1 MQSTT
6 VFAQIGQ
13 VVALK
18 GDVKLE
24 RESKIQE
31 LLLKDKVLENDQ
43 ITTLNDSRT
52 QLLLNDETV
61 ITVGENSIF
70 KMDEYLLN
78 EEKDSTLKMNFLN
91 GTFKVITGKIGKL
104 NPDSF
109 KIQTKTASI
118 GIRGT
123 EILLQLEAQKERIM
137 CTQGTII
144 VTINETNNTTIL
156 NVGESLVINLTTNKV
171 SIEKNDTQNINE
183 VTSSLYTNKVD
194 RKYDQLLEKKNLEDD
209 TSSVVDPIVQKT
221 ISDSVNNAFSTSH
234 IVNYSATTLSGK
246 IDEKT
251 NGLSSFDT
259 SNASFDLSIDFGKA
273 RDNSPVTGEIE
284 ITTGNNN
291 KSYNKFITGNI
302 DNSNKINLF
311 YKISGTTDPKNVTGN
326 LEFVD
331 KDLNIKGSDLSL
343 ETFSQ
348 KEAITIDEVEFKAK
362 NSGKFDICDS
372 FHLGKY
378 YYEKN

>member
-18 GDVKLE
+18 GDVKVE

-31 LLLKDKVLENDQ
+31 LLLKDKILKNDQ
-43 ITTLNDSRT
+43 ISTLNNSRT
-52 QLLLNDETV
+52 QLLLNDETI
-61 ITVGENSIF
+61 ITIGENSIF
-70 KMDEYLLN
+70 KVDEYLFN
-78 EEKDSTLKMNFLN
+78 EEKDSSLKMNFLN
-91 GTFKVITGKIGKL
+91 GTFKIISGKIGKL
-104 NPDSF
+104 NPNNF
-109 KIQTKTASI
+109 KLQTKTASI

-123 EILLQLEAQKERIM
+123 EILLQLEAKKEKIM

-251 NGLSSFDT
+251 NGLNSFDT

-362 NSGKFDICDS
+362 
-372 FHLGKY
+372 
-378 YYEKN
+378 

>member
-1 MQSTT
+1 MVKRIIILNKSLFLLMFLST

-362 NSGKFDICDS
+362 
-372 FHLGKY
+372 
-378 YYEKN
+378 

>member
-1 MQSTT
+1 MVKRIIILNKSLFLLMFLSTT

-144 VTINETNNTTIL
+144 VTINETNNITIL

-251 NGLSSFDT
+251 NGLNSFDT

-362 NSGKFDICDS
+362 
-372 FHLGKY
+372 
-378 YYEKN
+378 

>member
-1 MQSTT
+1 MVKRIIILNKSLFLLMFLSTT

-18 GDVKLE
+18 GDVKVE

-362 NSGKFDICDS
+362 
-372 FHLGKY
+372 
-378 YYEKN
+378 